1 MQAQGSAV
9 AAEALQGMKQRF
21 RACRMGQ
28 RRGDGARLAG
38 PEAYLIAQDGR
49 IAKVAGQVFSAAQRG
64 RRHAPEPLEHARTHG
79 GAHGGKRVHAKQARH
94 ALQTG
99 ILCEYASLHTA
110 QRRQLGSR
118 RLIAGAEDAGVQQRQ
133 RALHPVLVAQL
144 NHACADSGLAVGEAG
159 HAAVHAIAAAL
170 IHRFPGRM
178 GYAHRHVMAHRLP
191 GERPDQPVCVV
202 TKEEVFLSARESRCR
217 WASGSDGPNGCCPHR

>member
-38 PEAYLIAQDGR
+38 PEAYLIAQDSR

-79 GAHGGKRVHAKQARH
+79 GAHGGKRVHAK
-94 ALQTG
+94 
-99 ILCEYASLHTA
+99 
-110 QRRQLGSR
+110 
-118 RLIAGAEDAGVQQRQ
+118 
-133 RALHPVLVAQL
+133 
-144 NHACADSGLAVGEAG
+144 
-159 HAAVHAIAAAL
+159 
-170 IHRFPGRM
+170 
-178 GYAHRHVMAHRLP
+178 
-191 GERPDQPVCVV
+191 
-202 TKEEVFLSARESRCR
+202 
-217 WASGSDGPNGCCPHR
+217 